1 MFSVSLWLVECA
13 IQQPRRHREH
23 RDCTEKKLKL
33 RHYRTF
39 DRIDRIFQD
48 EHVIL
53 KEMAQVQ
60 IDNIKMA
67 YTDAGAGRPVLL
79 LHGYPFNRSLWNEQ
93 IAALSGSYRVIAPD
107 LRGFGESDSSE
118 GPSTMNRM
126 AQDVALL
133 LDHLEIP
140 RVTIGSLSMGGYVTL
155 AFYKQF
161 ASRVRALILADTRAT
176 PDTEEAKQNR
186 AQQAEKALADGMA
199 GIADAMLPKLL
210 TPETVSRRPEIVK
223 RVRDMML
230 KTKPEGAA
238 AALRG
243 MAVRDDQTS
252 LLSKITVP
260 TLILVGAE
268 DALTPVADSEKLND
282 GIAGSRLVVLEN
294 AGHVSNLE
302 RTEKFNDALLDFLS
316 ESSS

>member
-1 MFSVSLWLVECA
+1 MAHVE
-13 IQQPRRHREH
+13 
-23 RDCTEKKLKL
+23 
-33 RHYRTF
+33 
-39 DRIDRIFQD
+39 
-48 EHVIL
+48 
-53 KEMAQVQ
+53 

-67 YTDAGAGRPVLL
+67 YTDTGAGRPVVLI
-79 LHGYPFNRSLWNEQ
+79 HGYPFNRSLWNEQ

-107 LRGFGESDSSE
+107 LRGFGESESSD

-140 RVTIGSLSMGGYVTL
+140 RVTIGALSMGGYVTL

-161 ASRVRALILADTRAT
+161 ASRVRALILADTRAQA
-176 PDTEEAKQNR
+176 DTQEAKQNR
-186 AQQAEKALADGMA
+186 AQQAEKALSEGMA

-210 TPETVSRRPEIVK
+210 TPETVSKRPEVVK
-223 RVRDMML
+223 RIRDMML
-230 KTKPEGAA
+230 KTKPEAAA

-243 MAVRDDQTS
+243 MAERDDQTS
-252 LLSKITVP
+252 LLSKISVP
-260 TLILVGAE
+260 TLIIVGAE
-268 DALTPVADSEKLND
+268 DAITPVADSEKMNECV
-282 GIAGSRLVVLEN
+282 AGSRLVVLEN

-302 RTEKFNDALLDFLS
+302 RAEQFNEALLDFLS

>member
-1 MFSVSLWLVECA
+1 MPV
-13 IQQPRRHREH
+13 
-23 RDCTEKKLKL
+23 
-33 RHYRTF
+33 
-39 DRIDRIFQD
+39 
-48 EHVIL
+48 
-53 KEMAQVQ
+53 VQ
-60 IDNIKMA
+60 INDIQMA
-67 YTDAGAGRPVLL
+67 YTDEGAGRPVVLI
-79 LHGYPFNRSLWNEQ
+79 HGYPFNRSLWNEQ
-93 IAALSGSYRVIAPD
+93 VAALSGSFRVIAPD
-107 LRGFGESDSSE
+107 LRGFGESDSSD
-118 GPSTMNRM
+118 GSSTMSRM
-126 AQDVALL
+126 AQDVAAL

-161 ASRVRALILADTRAT
+161 ASRVRALILADTRAQA
-176 PDTEEAKQNR
+176 DTEEAKQNR
-186 AQQAEKALADGMA
+186 AQQAEKALAEGMA

-210 TPETVSRRPEIVK
+210 TPETVSKRPEVVK

-243 MAVRDDQTS
+243 MAERDDQTS

-260 TLILVGAE
+260 ALILVGAE
-268 DALTPVADSEKLND
+268 DAITPVADSEKMNERV
-282 GIAGSRLVVLEN
+282 AGSRLVVLEN

-302 RTEKFNDALLDFLS
+302 RTEKFNEALLDFLR

>member
-1 MFSVSLWLVECA
+1 
-13 IQQPRRHREH
+13 
-23 RDCTEKKLKL
+23 
-33 RHYRTF
+33 
-39 DRIDRIFQD
+39 
-48 EHVIL
+48 
-53 KEMAQVQ
+53 MAQVQ
-60 IDNIKMA
+60 IDNTTLA
-67 YTDAGAGRPVLL
+67 YTDTGSGRPVVLI
-79 LHGYPFNRSLWNEQ
+79 HGYPFNRSLWNEQ

-107 LRGFGESDSSE
+107 LRGFGESDSSD

-133 LDHLEIP
+133 LDHLGIP
-140 RVTIGSLSMGGYVTL
+140 RVTIGALSMGGYVTF

-161 ASRVRALILADTRAT
+161 PSRVRALILADTRAQA
-176 PDTEEAKQNR
+176 DTAEAKQNR
-186 AQQAEKALADGMA
+186 TRQAEKALSEGMA

-210 TPETVSRRPEIVK
+210 TPETVSKRPDIVK

-243 MAVRDDQTS
+243 MAERDDQTS
-252 LLSKITVP
+252 LLSKISVP
-260 TLILVGAE
+260 TLIIVGAE
-268 DALTPVADSEKLND
+268 DAITPVADSEKMNHA
-282 GIAGSRLVVLEN
+282 ITGSRLVVLEN

-302 RTEKFNDALLDFLS
+302 RTEEFNEAVLDFLS